1 MDKPITLTPNN
12 LIIGL
17 SVVALAWLLVQVETI
32 IILLFVSLL
41 LALVLEPAVI
51 WQTKRKVPRSIAVIL
66 TMLSIVL
73 VVGGLLTFSLTPI
86 VNQTTQFISQFPKL
100 LKSVVGSVSIDTAI
114 SNIGNAVVSQVA
126 STSDSI
132 IKITLAGFEAVLTA
146 MSVLFFTAYILI
158 DMENLR
164 RLFLGLFKREDQNKM
179 VAGVLEEIQLRLG
192 GWLRGQIVLMLVIGI
207 GTYVGLS
214 LLRLDYVLPLAII
227 AGFLEIVPILGPIL
241 SAVPSVVVGFAV
253 SPLVGLGVLGW
264 FILLQQL
271 ENNLIV
277 PKVMQK
283 SVGFNPLITMVVILI
298 GAKLLGMAG
307 ALLAVPITLV
317 VAIIIKNILPAGGA
331 K

>member
-1 MDKPITLTPNN
+1 
-12 LIIGL
+12 
-17 SVVALAWLLVQVETI
+17 
-32 IILLFVSLL
+32 
-41 LALVLEPAVI
+41 
-51 WQTKRKVPRSIAVIL
+51 
-66 TMLSIVL
+66 VL

>member
-1 MDKPITLTPNN
+1 M
-12 LIIGL
+12 
-17 SVVALAWLLVQVETI
+17 
-32 IILLFVSLL
+32 
-41 LALVLEPAVI
+41 
-51 WQTKRKVPRSIAVIL
+51 
-66 TMLSIVL
+66 
-73 VVGGLLTFSLTPI
+73 
-86 VNQTTQFISQFPKL
+86 
-100 LKSVVGSVSIDTAI
+100 
-114 SNIGNAVVSQVA
+114 
-126 STSDSI
+126 
-132 IKITLAGFEAVLTA
+132 
-146 MSVLFFTAYILI
+146 
-158 DMENLR
+158 
-164 RLFLGLFKREDQNKM
+164 
-179 VAGVLEEIQLRLG
+179 
-192 GWLRGQIVLMLVIGI
+192 
-207 GTYVGLS
+207 
-214 LLRLDYVLPLAII
+214 LRLDYVLPLEII

-277 PKVMQK
+277 PNVMQK